1 MLTYDKSKF
10 KKTGQLIG
18 AMIVDDDDEVMLINS
33 NGVIIRIKASD
44 VSRLGRATQGVRIM
58 KVDEDTKIISMAKV
72 IQEEDDDKNKKKEA
86 DHNGQMEMNTGDKEK

>member
-1 MLTYDKSKF
+1 
-10 KKTGQLIG
+10 
-18 AMIVDDDDEVMLINS
+18 MLINS

-44 VSRLGRATQGVRIM
+44 VSRLGRATQGVRII
-58 KVDEDTKIISMAKV
+58 KVDENTKIISMAKV

>member
-1 MLTYDKSKF
+1 MCSSDL
-10 KKTGQLIG
+10 
-18 AMIVDDDDEVMLINS
+18 EVMLINF

-86 DHNGQMEMNTGDKEK
+86 DHNGQMEINTRDKEK